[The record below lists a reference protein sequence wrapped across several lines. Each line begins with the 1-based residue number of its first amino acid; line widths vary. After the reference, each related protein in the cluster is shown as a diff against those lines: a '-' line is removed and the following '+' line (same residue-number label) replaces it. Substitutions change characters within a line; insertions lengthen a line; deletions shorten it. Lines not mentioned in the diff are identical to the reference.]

1 MSTRAVT
8 ALQFEPESRRAG
20 DPRHQ
25 GRTRAFGQSNLRRRG
40 RLPDR
45 RRRGEPRPAPV
56 RGPLQA
62 RRGEQAA
69 PALDRSDPR
78 HHGGRGP
85 GRDRRRAPRRDRR
98 RRRVHPREHQAL
110 ARRSAR
116 QGHDALVDPRK
127 REDDDRPGVSRQR
140 FIIVASVIGLA
151 VLTVA
156 LFLSSLA
163 TVHTA
168 NINSF
173 QRTADPTKIVVN
185 IITGLGTD
193 IAERTVRE
201 DATTVTV
208 TVAVRQNP
216 GTYPAIAF
224 FLPVVVSLKDPLG
237 DRTVLDAAGQPVR
250 DAGI

>member
-1 MSTRAVT
+1 MTRERFVV
-8 ALQFEPESRRAG
+8 G
-20 DPRHQ
+20 
-25 GRTRAFGQSNLRRRG
+25 
-40 RLPDR
+40 
-45 RRRGEPRPAPV
+45 
-56 RGPLQA
+56 
-62 RRGEQAA
+62 AA
-69 PALDRSDPR
+69 
-78 HHGGRGP
+78 
-85 GRDRRRAPRRDRR
+85 
-98 RRRVHPREHQAL
+98 
-110 ARRSAR
+110 
-116 QGHDALVDPRK
+116 
-127 REDDDRPGVSRQR
+127 
-140 FIIVASVIGLA
+140 VIGLI
-151 VLTVA
+151 VLTVG

-250 DAGI
+250 DAGIYSVPGPTPRP

>member
-1 MSTRAVT
+1 M
-8 ALQFEPESRRAG
+8 
-20 DPRHQ
+20 
-25 GRTRAFGQSNLRRRG
+25 
-40 RLPDR
+40 
-45 RRRGEPRPAPV
+45 
-56 RGPLQA
+56 
-62 RRGEQAA
+62 
-69 PALDRSDPR
+69 
-78 HHGGRGP
+78 
-85 GRDRRRAPRRDRR
+85 
-98 RRRVHPREHQAL
+98 
-110 ARRSAR
+110 
-116 QGHDALVDPRK
+116 
-127 REDDDRPGVSRQR
+127 SRQR

-168 NINSF
+168 SISSF

-185 IITGLGTD
+185 ITTGLGTD

-224 FLPVVVSLKDPLG
+224 VLPVVVSLKDPLG
-237 DRTVLDAAGQPVR
+237 DRAVLDAAGQAVR
-250 DAGI
+250 DAGMNSVPGLTPRP

>member
-1 MSTRAVT
+1 MS
-8 ALQFEPESRRAG
+8 G
-20 DPRHQ
+20 
-25 GRTRAFGQSNLRRRG
+25 
-40 RLPDR
+40 
-45 RRRGEPRPAPV
+45 
-56 RGPLQA
+56 
-62 RRGEQAA
+62 
-69 PALDRSDPR
+69 
-78 HHGGRGP
+78 
-85 GRDRRRAPRRDRR
+85 
-98 RRRVHPREHQAL
+98 
-110 ARRSAR
+110 
-116 QGHDALVDPRK
+116 
-127 REDDDRPGVSRQR
+127 QR

-151 VLTVA
+151 VLTIV

-201 DATTVTV
+201 DATTVSV

-237 DRTVLDAAGQPVR
+237 DRAVLDAAGQPVR
-250 DAGI
+250 DAGMYVVPGLTPRP